1 MQHACLLCKWPPAV
15 LQKGLLVPQLA
26 NLRLWSSWFCGTISG
41 DTEKIGGDSSSQKTF
56 VYKGKYLQQSGKIP
70 MWVGVGRK
78 DALIKL
84 AQVKKHVL

>member
-1 MQHACLLCKWPPAV
+1 M
-15 LQKGLLVPQLA
+15 
-26 NLRLWSSWFCGTISG
+26 
-41 DTEKIGGDSSSQKTF
+41 GGDSSSQKTF